1 MIIVKDL
8 SIAITIV
15 FLTLVLLVLIEVL
28 AKTIITL
35 IKGDDK

>member
-28 AKTIITL
+28 VKTIITL